1 MNFKALSVI
10 AVVVSP
16 LFAITP
22 ASADDQIAQSLC
34 AYVAANDKNSI
45 RKTLSDNRMRIKNVY
60 DGIQCDGLP
69 LIRFAIKN
77 NATDAA
83 EFIVKQLPGSQVAA
97 SGDVEW
103 AQSNG
108 FASSPIIEAI
118 KARSAS

>member
-22 ASADDQIAQSLC
+22 ASADEQIAQSLC
-34 AYVAANDKNSI
+34 SYVAANDKNSI

-77 NATDAA
+77 NAADAA

-103 AQSNG
+103 AQNNG
-108 FASSPIIEAI
+108 FASSPIIETI

>member
-97 SGDVEW
+97 SGDIEW

>member
-1 MNFKALSVI
+1 MNFKTLSVI

-16 LFAITP
+16 LFAIAP

-34 AYVAANDKNSI
+34 SYVAANDKNSI
-45 RKTLSDNRMRIKNVY
+45 RKTLSDNRLRIKNVY

-77 NATDAA
+77 NAADVA
-83 EFIVKQLPGSQVAA
+83 EFIVKQLPGSHVAA

-103 AQSNG
+103 AQSTG
-108 FASSPIIEAI
+108 FAASPIIETI

>member
-22 ASADDQIAQSLC
+22 ASADEQIAQSLC

-69 LIRFAIKN
+69 LIRFAIKH
-77 NATDAA
+77 NAADAA

>member
-10 AVVVSP
+10 TVVVSP

>member
-83 EFIVKQLPGSQVAA
+83 EFIVKQLPGSQVAK
-97 SGDVEW
+97 SGDLEW
-103 AQSNG
+103 ATSNG
-108 FASSPIIEAI
+108 FAASPIIEAI

>member
-22 ASADDQIAQSLC
+22 ASADEQIAQSLC

-77 NATDAA
+77 NAADAA